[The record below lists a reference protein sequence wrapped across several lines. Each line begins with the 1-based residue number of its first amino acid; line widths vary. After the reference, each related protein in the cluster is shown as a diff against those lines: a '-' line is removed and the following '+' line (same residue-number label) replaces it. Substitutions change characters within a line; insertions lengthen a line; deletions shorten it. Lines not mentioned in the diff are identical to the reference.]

1 MDSTVT
7 ISFSIFICLL
17 FSAYFSSSETAFS
30 SLNKPRLKNMI
41 KNNHKGAKLAYD
53 MSENFDKVLSTILI
67 GNNIVNIVSSS
78 LATVLFTTL
87 ISKES
92 TAVVVSTIV
101 MTVLVLIFG
110 EISPKTIAKEYPE
123 KLAILSAPILKFF
136 MVILTPLNY
145 PFALWKKI
153 LAKIFNLGQDKAIS
167 DEELLTIVEEA
178 EQDGGIDEHESKL
191 IRSAIEF
198 NDCDVVEVLT
208 SSLDLVAIPKWYS
221 MAEVKQKFLEF
232 GFSRMPVY
240 NENIDQVIGV
250 INEKDFYQIY
260 FKDFDS
266 FESIIKPIHCVP
278 PKTKIS
284 DLLRDLQTTN
294 SHISLVVD
302 EFGST
307 IGIVTIEDILEE
319 LVGEIWDEHDE
330 IILDFTKTEDFR
342 YTVLCSANL
351 DSFFEQFE
359 IKDSLNKFEDVQ
371 TVSGWV
377 IEHIGHIPEIGDTF
391 TYEDLSITVSKI
403 DYRRILEIEVVIDPD
418 YVSASLE
425 DLDHE

>member
-7 ISFSIFICLL
+7 ISMAIAICLVL
-17 FSAYFSSSETAFS
+17 SAYFSATETAFS

-41 KNNHKGAKLAYD
+41 KNNHKGAELAYD

-78 LATVLFTTL
+78 LATVLFTSL
-87 ISKES
+87 ILNEANAVLTS
-92 TAVVVSTIV
+92 TVV

-110 EISPKTIAKEYPE
+110 EISPKSIAKENPE
-123 KLAILSAPILKFF
+123 KFAIFSAPILRVFS
-136 MVILTPLNY
+136 VILTPLNY
-145 PFALWKKI
+145 PFALWKELLTKVF
-153 LAKIFNLGQDKAIS
+153 KFEQDKGIS
-167 DEELLTIVEEA
+167 DEELITIVEEA

-221 MAEVKQKFLEF
+221 MEEIKQKFLEF

-240 NENIDQVIGV
+240 NENIDQILGV
-250 INEKDFYQIY
+250 IHEKDFYQILFEGY
-260 FKDFDS
+260 TS
-266 FESIIKPIHCVP
+266 FESIIKPIHCTV

-284 DLLRDLQTTN
+284 DLLRELQTTN

-359 IKDSLNKFEDVQ
+359 INDVAEKYEDVQ

-377 IEHIGHIPEIGDTF
+377 IEQIGHIPEVGDTF

-418 YVSASLE
+418 YVP
-425 DLDHE
+425 DDDHEYDND